1 MFDNFMFSNGQD
13 LAALADTGIKSTDW
27 WNLEEGVAD
36 DQQVLGWING
46 IILSSSNSGAAEG
59 LVIMLQ
65 SSDSTNLST
74 TPVFCGGTRLTQAEI
89 TKDHRFS
96 FGVYKSKL
104 KKYTGIWYNA
114 FNNPLNAATVVDCW
128 FSEQPVAILGIQ
140 KMNASAGAT

>member
-13 LAALADTGIKSTDW
+13 LAALASSGIKSTDW
-27 WNLEEGVAD
+27 WNLEEGVAA
-36 DQQVLGWING
+36 DQQILGWING
-46 IILSSSNSGAAEG
+46 IILASNNTGAAEG
-59 LVIMLQ
+59 LSIMLR
-65 SSDSTNLST
+65 SSDSTDLDT
-74 TPVFCGGTRLTQAEI
+74 TPFYCGGTRLTKAEI
-89 TKDHRFS
+89 ATGHRFS

-114 FNNPLNAATVVDCW
+114 FQNSLNGATTVDCW